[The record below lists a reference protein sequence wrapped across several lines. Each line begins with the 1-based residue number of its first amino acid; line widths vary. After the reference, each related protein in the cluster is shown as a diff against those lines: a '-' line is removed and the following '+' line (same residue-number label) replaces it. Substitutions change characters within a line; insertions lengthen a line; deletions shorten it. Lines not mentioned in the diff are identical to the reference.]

1 MGQGPFIF
9 ITCCS
14 LNKYNRFKRKSSL
27 YIYQLIPQAPSG
39 LRWTVKTVGYNVYLF
54 MPRKCLLS
62 KNSVMDTV
70 MSVCQTLVSHD
81 SS

>member
-39 LRWTVKTVGYNVYLF
+39 LRWTVKTVGYNVHLF
-54 MPRKCLLS
+54 MP
-62 KNSVMDTV
+62 
-70 MSVCQTLVSHD
+70 
-81 SS
+81 